1 MDFLKSEQVGNA
13 NRNTHPFE
21 RLISMGSGL
30 LDAISVPLTGY
41 AKHKKIIQITSSTII
56 EKLC

>member
-1 MDFLKSEQVGNA
+1 MDFLKSEQVGNV
-13 NRNTHPFE
+13 NRNTYPFE

-41 AKHKKIIQITSSTII
+41 VKHKKTIQIISSTII